1 MSVQKKHAGENALI
15 MLITLVK
22 TALSGKVD
30 KVSGKGL
37 STNDYTT
44 EEKTKL
50 GGVETGA
57 NKTVINNTLTSDDA
71 TQALSAAQGKAL
83 KDAIDELESG
93 MGDLGYGDMMKSA
106 YDADNDG
113 VVDNAAAL
121 GGVAANQYAKKTD
134 IPTDNA
140 GLTNGAGYQTAQQ
153 VQSAIGSAIAAT
165 YRPQGSIAFADLPVP
180 SAANLGYVYDVTDAF
195 TTTASFKEGSGKSY
209 PAGANVA
216 VVQSGDSY
224 LWDVLSGF
232 VDLTPY
238 QLAADIQEISNQ
250 EIQTL
255 WDSVTV
261 PA

>member
-1 MSVQKKHAGENALI
+1 MSVKKHAGENALT

-22 TALSGKVD
+22 TALNGKVD
-30 KVSGKGL
+30 KVEGKGL

-44 EEKTKL
+44 EDKTKL

-57 NKTVINNTLTSDDA
+57 NKTVINNTLTSEDT

-83 KDAIDELESG
+83 KDALDE
-93 MGDLGYGDMMKSA
+93 LGYGDMLKSA

-121 GGVAANQYAKKTD
+121 GGVAASQYAKKAD
-134 IPTDNA
+134 LPTDNA
-140 GLTNGAGYQTAQQ
+140 SLTNGAGYQTAQQ

-195 TTTASFKEGSGKSY
+195 TTTAAFKEGSGKAY
-209 PAGANVA
+209 PAGTNVA

-224 LWDVLSGF
+224 LWDILSGF
-232 VDLTPY
+232 LDLTPY

-250 EIQTL
+250 EVQTL
-255 WDSVTV
+255 WASVSV

>member
-1 MSVQKKHAGENALI
+1 MSVKKHAGENALT

-22 TALSGKVD
+22 TALNGKVD
-30 KVSGKGL
+30 KVEGKGL

-44 EEKTKL
+44 EDKTKL

-57 NKTVINNTLTSDDA
+57 NKTVINNTLTSEDT

-83 KDAIDELESG
+83 KDALDEMEGSLSE
-93 MGDLGYGDMMKSA
+93 LGYGDMLKSA

-121 GGVAANQYAKKTD
+121 GGVPANQFAKKAD

-140 GLTNGAGYQTAQQ
+140 NLTNGAGYQTAQQ

-180 SAANLGYVYDVTDAF
+180 SASNLGYVYDVTDAF
-195 TTTASFKEGSGKSY
+195 TTTRAFKEGSGKAY

-238 QLAADIQEISNQ
+238 QLEADIQEISNQ
-250 EIQTL
+250 EVQTL
-255 WDSVTV
+255 WNSVSV